1 MSESPPPRRS
11 FVANLRMSVVIVSV
25 AFIYIFGVRSCSE
38 RRIVEANRIQ
48 RALSQ
53 GFVSAVVPRLTDSL
67 DRARA
72 RNLVNDIL
80 DGLKDGQ
87 IGRRDAMALAA
98 HVQAM
103 ASQDSVTI
111 QNLDRL
117 QRMVEMILRVN
128 SLADSLKK

>member
-1 MSESPPPRRS
+1 
-11 FVANLRMSVVIVSV
+11 V